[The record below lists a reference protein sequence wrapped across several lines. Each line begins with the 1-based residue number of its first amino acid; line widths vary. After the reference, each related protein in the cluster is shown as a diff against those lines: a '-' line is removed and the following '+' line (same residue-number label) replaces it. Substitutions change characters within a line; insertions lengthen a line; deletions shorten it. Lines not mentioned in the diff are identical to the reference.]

1 MLLVVVIE
9 EEMDFGIQ
17 NWELGL
23 SLDWRN
29 RAERNRYSIP
39 LFGWWNKH
47 LIPLFIK
54 WMEWDEL

>member
-23 SLDWRN
+23 SLD
-29 RAERNRYSIP
+29 
-39 LFGWWNKH
+39 
-47 LIPLFIK
+47 
-54 WMEWDEL
+54 